1 MEPVKP
7 PMGNRVEDLEKQV
20 AELQAAVDGLTEELV
35 ESKERLRQLEK
46 ANADEPTPER
56 STKRTTSK
64 GGARD
69 AEFVANAK
77 KASSGEDD
85 AETDA
90 EADTDADEE
99 DAEDDSDGI
108 IVA

>member
-1 MEPVKP
+1 MEQVNP
-7 PMGNRVEDLEKQV
+7 PMGNRVEDLERQV

-46 ANADEPTPER
+46 ANADESTPER
-56 STKRTTSK
+56 SPTRSTGE

-77 KASSGEDD
+77 LESSGDDD

-90 EADTDADEE
+90 DAETDGDEEEAD
-99 DAEDDSDGI
+99 DDSDGI

>member
-1 MEPVKP
+1 MEAVNP

-56 STKRTTSK
+56 TTTRSTSK

-69 AEFVANAK
+69 AEFVANATK
-77 KASSGEDD
+77 ESSGDD
-85 AETDA
+85 ESTDA
-90 EADTDADEE
+90 EAEAEGDEE
-99 DAEDDSDGI
+99 EADDDSDGI